1 MILRAEMGVFDGCA
15 PSYIFRVVFKAFDF
29 QPFRLLIQVQDLP
42 QREAGFS
49 KPRFGGGA
57 GGLDRRATASSEP
70 TEREPWKRATAQ
82 RAGVL

>member
-1 MILRAEMGVFDGCA
+1 MCLVT
-15 PSYIFRVVFKAFDF
+15 
-29 QPFRLLIQVQDLP
+29 DLP
-42 QREAGFS
+42 QRVAGFC

-57 GGLDRRATASSEP
+57 GDLDRRATASSEP

>member
-1 MILRAEMGVFDGCA
+1 MA
-15 PSYIFRVVFKAFDF
+15 PSYIIRVVFKAFDF
-29 QPFRLLIQVQDLP
+29 QPFRLHSDRTDLP

-49 KPRFGGGA
+49 KTRFGGGA